1 MQLTILCL
9 EKVFKM
15 SKPTIRI
22 IKGGLLST
30 VQDTGRYEFQRYGM
44 PVSGAMDVFSLLLAN
59 HILGNQPNA
68 PCIETTM
75 DGPMILFK
83 EEAYIAICGA
93 DMQPR
98 INDKS
103 VENNRVIIAKP
114 GDVLSFKGLR
124 TGCRSY
130 IAFAGGMQI
139 EPVMRS
145 SATYLPA
152 GIGGFKGRK
161 LVAGDEIDLAIQP
174 VKPPDFTIS
183 NALNLVNVPKA
194 TIRIIPGPEISSF
207 GFSSIQKLLNSDFA
221 ILPHSDRM
229 AYRLEGAPVFPLAGK
244 ADIISSSLP
253 FGTIQI
259 PADGQPIIMM
269 ADRPTSGG
277 YPRIAVVASV
287 DLPKLAQLKPGD
299 HIQFR
304 EISLEQAGKLYQQQ
318 MDFFTLH

>member
-1 MQLTILCL
+1 MRN
-9 EKVFKM
+9 
-15 SKPTIRI
+15 PTIRI

-30 VQDTGRYEFQRYGM
+30 VQDTGRYGFQRYGM
-44 PVSGAMDVFSLLLAN
+44 PAGGAMDVFSLLLAN
-59 HILGNQPNA
+59 RILGNQQNA

-83 EEAYIAICGA
+83 AEAYITICGA

-103 VENNRVIIAKP
+103 VKNNRVIIAKP

-130 IAFAGGMQI
+130 IAFAGGLKI
-139 EPVMRS
+139 EPVMGS
-145 SATYLPA
+145 CATYLPA

-161 LVAGDEIDLAIQP
+161 LKAGDEIELANQP
-174 VKPPDFTIS
+174 VSLVDFS
-183 NALNLVNVPKA
+183 LPENLNLIDKPKSP
-194 TIRIIPGPEISSF
+194 IRIIPGPEISYF
-207 GFSSIQKLLNSDFA
+207 AFSSIQKLLNSDFT
-221 ILPHSDRM
+221 ILPQSDRM
-229 AYRLEGAPVFPLAGK
+229 AYRLDGVPVFPLAGK
-244 ADIISSSLP
+244 ADIISSGIP

-269 ADRPTSGG
+269 ADRPTTGG

-287 DLPKLAQLKPGD
+287 DLPRLAQLKPGD
-299 HIQFR
+299 RIQFR
-304 EISLEQAGKLYQQQ
+304 EIGLEQAGKLYQQQ